1 VVVVTLSG
9 FVRLSLQCDECHI
22 RIVVFGGCNSRINP
36 YTYRCKHINHINK
49 GESMTRTDYRMIAEA
64 IKKHRNESLTAKGE
78 FAELVE
84 TLSIAMKA
92 QNPRFKRE
100 VFEKACGLE
109 N

>member
-1 VVVVTLSG
+1 
-9 FVRLSLQCDECHI
+9 
-22 RIVVFGGCNSRINP
+22 
-36 YTYRCKHINHINK
+36 
-49 GESMTRTDYRMIAEA
+49 MTRTDYKIIAEA
-64 IKKHRNESLTAKGE
+64 IKKHRDESLTAKGE

-92 QNPRFKRE
+92 QNPRFKGE

>member
-1 VVVVTLSG
+1 VVT
-9 FVRLSLQCDECHI
+9 
-22 RIVVFGGCNSRINP
+22 SRGREINQQ
-36 YTYRCKHINHINK
+36 NK
-49 GESMTRTDYRMIAEA
+49 GEYMTRTDYRMIAEA
-64 IKKHRNESLTAKGE
+64 IKKHRDESASAKGE

-92 QNPRFKRE
+92 QNPRFKSE